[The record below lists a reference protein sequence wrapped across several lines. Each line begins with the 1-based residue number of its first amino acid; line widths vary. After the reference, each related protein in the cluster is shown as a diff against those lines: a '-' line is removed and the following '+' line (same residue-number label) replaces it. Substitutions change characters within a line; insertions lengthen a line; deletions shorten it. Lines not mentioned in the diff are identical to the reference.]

1 VLGATWVPAP
11 GVPEVVTEGT
21 NAPTS
26 IQLPANA
33 APGLF
38 IRLRKL

>member
-1 VLGATWVPAP
+1 
-11 GVPEVVTEGT
+11 VVTEGT